1 MRFAFCA
8 LVVVAA
14 ACEPQDQGCPNGI
27 LVLSTNEQNSTQTG
41 VLPLDGTPAV
51 MVDATMFGGGDP
63 VLATSAGRHFL
74 INRDQNIDMVYELDS
89 CGHGIAQG
97 IWSTRAYGETAWSD
111 PQDVAADPIGRLWVA
126 RFLTPSVLIKGQ
138 TDTTIDL
145 SHLDPDGNPD
155 MSSIRIVGTQA
166 FVALERLSP
175 ASSGFVSTQKS
186 EIAVIDT
193 ASLALV
199 QTITLAGRN
208 PLGLMSESPGKLW
221 LADAGDPQL
230 QNANEPDAG
239 IEVVD
244 TASLTSTLLIP
255 ETTLGASAIEVAVSA
270 TCGAAILADATPGV
284 NHTSLVSF
292 SLDGSNL
299 ATAIAPTPDFDL
311 RGLAWLPDGRL
322 LVGDRQSKTGGFPVH
337 VLTPS
342 ASCALT
348 AGPDLTV
355 PDLPALAF
363 AP

>member
-1 MRFAFCA
+1 MRLELGALTLLAF
-8 LVVVAA
+8 A
-14 ACEPQDQGCPNGI
+14 ACEPQDLGCPNGV
-27 LVLSTNEQNSTQTG
+27 LVVTTNEHDATQSG

-51 MVDATMFGGGDP
+51 MVDATIQGGRDP

-74 INRDQNIDMVYELDS
+74 INRDQNVDMVYELGS
-89 CGHGIAQG
+89 CGHGDTG
-97 IWSTRAYGETAWSD
+97 FSTLAYGETSWSD
-111 PQDVAADPIGRLWVA
+111 PQDVAVDSTGVVWVA
-126 RFLTPSVLIKGQ
+126 RFLVPSLLVRRAES
-138 TDTTIDL
+138 TTIDL
-145 SHLDPDGNPD
+145 SKLDPDGNPD
-155 MSSIRIVGTQA
+155 MSSIRIIGTRA
-166 FVALERLSP
+166 FVALERLTASP
-175 ASSGFVSTQKS
+175 SGFASTQKS
-186 EIAVIDT
+186 QIAVLDT
-193 ASLALV
+193 TTLGLV
-199 QTITLAGRN
+199 QTITLQGRN
-208 PLGLMSESPGKLW
+208 PLGLMFESNGKLW
-221 LADAGDPQL
+221 LADAGDPEL

-255 ETTLGASAIEVAVSA
+255 EPTLGASAIEVAVNG
-270 TCGAAILADATPGV
+270 TCGAAILADATPDV

-299 ATAIAPTPDFDL
+299 ATAIAPTPGFDL

-322 LVGDRQSKTGGFPVH
+322 LVGDTQPKVGGFPVH

-348 AGPDLTV
+348 AGVDLTV